1 MWPSALA
8 SAGCGSRGS
17 SCTDLHA
24 LAMEG
29 GGQPPK
35 RAGAAAASPIKG
47 GRAQARPASRAISAV
62 TRTHL
67 LSTASAPHLHR
78 IFQATPVH
86 VHRPTPA
93 ASSPAQGLQR
103 SASFKAMGDG
113 DGGEEGRPLGQP
125 LRPRASKGKGGGADG
140 ADGGGKGKGGKGG
153 KDGGDPMKMKEEVSA
168 MFDANAL
175 LIQRIR
181 QNLLNSRQ
189 HAENAPLLQIL
200 RSNLRTLVGW
210 LEPEPS
216 LGGGALKLPPMR
228 VGLGPALLALLEEEP
243 PRR

>member
-1 MWPSALA
+1 
-8 SAGCGSRGS
+8 
-17 SCTDLHA
+17 
-24 LAMEG
+24 
-29 GGQPPK
+29 
-35 RAGAAAASPIKG
+35 
-47 GRAQARPASRAISAV
+47 
-62 TRTHL
+62 
-67 LSTASAPHLHR
+67 
-78 IFQATPVH
+78 
-86 VHRPTPA
+86 
-93 ASSPAQGLQR
+93 
-103 SASFKAMGDG
+103 MGDG

-140 ADGGGKGKGGKGG
+140 GDGGGKGKGGKGG

-200 RSNLRTLVGW
+200 RSYLRTLVGW

-216 LGGGALKLPPMR
+216 LGGGALKLPPLR